1 MVNANVLS
9 LISEHIVRMY
19 NVRKIAMATEFVI
32 LIQHRVFVTKDSLVH
47 HVNIKHAPII
57 AMVMEYAFKMDNA
70 YVMKVLLEKIVDI
83 NHAIIIV
90 MVTELVLM
98 DSVFVNQNMLEIFAM

>member
-1 MVNANVLS
+1 
-9 LISEHIVRMY
+9 
-19 NVRKIAMATEFVI
+19 
-32 LIQHRVFVTKDSLVH
+32 
-47 HVNIKHAPII
+47 
-57 AMVMEYAFKMDNA
+57 MVMEYAFKMDNA